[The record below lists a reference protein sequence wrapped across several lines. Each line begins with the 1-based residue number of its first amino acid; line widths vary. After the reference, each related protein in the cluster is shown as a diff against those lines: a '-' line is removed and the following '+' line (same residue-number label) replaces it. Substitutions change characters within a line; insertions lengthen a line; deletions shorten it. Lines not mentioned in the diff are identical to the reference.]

1 MEPRMTERRVSLA
14 MLFSFPFVPNPELGA
29 LMH

>member
-1 MEPRMTERRVSLA
+1 MTERRVSLA
-14 MLFSFPFVPNPELGA
+14 MLFSFPFAPNPELGA